1 MSMIGIYKI
10 TNLTNG
16 KSYVGQ
22 SVHIERRWMEHC
34 LPSANSL
41 IAKAIQKYGKEQF
54 TFQVIEE
61 CMPEQL
67 DEKEEYYISHYN
79 TVVPNG
85 YNVMDWV
92 DGRATYFNID
102 KEVLENLFNDI
113 QNSEMSFDTIGEKYD
128 LSRRTIIRI
137 NQGHTHFCK
146 EKDYPLRKPKESVK
160 KVVRKG
166 TEYTLTKF
174 CVDCGTP
181 ISGKAVRCRPC
192 HDKYQRVVDRPAR
205 EELKQLIRTTP
216 FTTIGKQ
223 YNVSD
228 NAVRKWCKMYNLPF
242 KSSEIKKI
250 SDSEWTEM

>member
-1 MSMIGIYKI
+1 MIGIYKI

-16 KSYVGQ
+16 KSYIGQ

-34 LPSANSL
+34 LPSANSA

-54 TFQVIEE
+54 SFQVIEE
-61 CMPEQL
+61 CPQEQL

-85 YNVMDWV
+85 YNIMDWV
-92 DGRATYFNID
+92 DGHATCFNID

-113 QNSEMSFDTIGEKYD
+113 QNSEMSFDAIGEKYD

-146 EKDYPLRKPKESVK
+146 EKEYPLRKKPEELNK
-160 KVVRKG
+160 
-166 TEYTLTKF
+166 Y
-174 CVDCGTP
+174 CIDCGIRITNGA
-181 ISGKAVRCRPC
+181 IRCKSC
-192 HDKYQRVVDRPAR
+192 HDKRQRVVERPSR

-223 YNVSD
+223 YGVSD
-228 NAVRKWCKMYNLPF
+228 NAVRKWCKMYNLPS

-250 SDSEWTEM
+250 GDSEWTKM

>member
-1 MSMIGIYKI
+1 MIGIYKI

-16 KSYVGQ
+16 KSYIGQ

-34 LPSANSL
+34 LPSAKSL

-54 TFQVIEE
+54 SFQVIEE
-61 CMPEQL
+61 CLQEQL

-85 YNVMDWV
+85 YNIMDWV
-92 DGRATYFNID
+92 DGHATYFNID

-146 EKDYPLRKPKESVK
+146 EKEYPLRKKSEELNK
-160 KVVRKG
+160 
-166 TEYTLTKF
+166 Y
-174 CVDCGTP
+174 CVDCGVRIACGAT
-181 ISGKAVRCRPC
+181 RCRPC
-192 HDKYQRVVDRPAR
+192 HDKHQRVVERPSR
-205 EELKQLIRTTP
+205 EELKQLIRITP

-223 YNVSD
+223 YGVSD
-228 NAVRKWCKMYNLPF
+228 NAVRKWCKMYNLPS

>member
-22 SVHIERRWMEHC
+22 SVHIERRWTEHC

-54 TFQVIEE
+54 SFQVVEE

-92 DGRATYFNID
+92 DGHATYFNID

-113 QNSEMSFDTIGEKYD
+113 QNS
-128 LSRRTIIRI
+128 
-137 NQGHTHFCK
+137 
-146 EKDYPLRKPKESVK
+146 
-160 KVVRKG
+160 
-166 TEYTLTKF
+166 
-174 CVDCGTP
+174 
-181 ISGKAVRCRPC
+181 
-192 HDKYQRVVDRPAR
+192 
-205 EELKQLIRTTP
+205 
-216 FTTIGKQ
+216 
-223 YNVSD
+223 
-228 NAVRKWCKMYNLPF
+228 
-242 KSSEIKKI
+242 
-250 SDSEWTEM
+250 

>member
-1 MSMIGIYKI
+1 MIGIYKI

-22 SVHIERRWMEHC
+22 SVHIERRWTEHC

-54 TFQVIEE
+54 TFQVVEE
-61 CMPEQL
+61 CAPEQL
-67 DEKEEYYISHYN
+67 DEKEEYYISHFN
-79 TVVPNG
+79 TVTPNG

-92 DGRATYFNID
+92 DGHATYFNID

-113 QNSEMSFDTIGEKYD
+113 QNSEMSFDAIGEKYD

-146 EKDYPLRKPKESVK
+146 EKEYPLRKKSEELNK
-160 KVVRKG
+160 
-166 TEYTLTKF
+166 Y
-174 CVDCGTP
+174 CVDCGVKIAYGAT
-181 ISGKAVRCRPC
+181 RCRTC
-192 HDKYQRVVDRPAR
+192 HDKHQRVVERPSR

-223 YNVSD
+223 YGVSD
-228 NAVRKWCKMYNLPF
+228 NAVRKWCKIYNLPS

-250 SDSEWTEM
+250 GDSEWMEM

>member
-1 MSMIGIYKI
+1 MIGIYKI

-22 SVHIERRWMEHC
+22 SIHIERRWMEHC

-54 TFQVIEE
+54 AFQVIEE
-61 CMPEQL
+61 CLPEQL

-85 YNVMDWV
+85 YNIMDWV
-92 DGRATYFNID
+92 DGHATYFHID

-113 QNSEMSFDTIGEKYD
+113 QNSEMSFDIIGEKYD
-128 LSRRTIIRI
+128 LSRRTITKI
-137 NQGHTHFCK
+137 NQGQTHFCK
-146 EKDYPLRKPKESVK
+146 EKEYPLRKRPEEPNK
-160 KVVRKG
+160 
-166 TEYTLTKF
+166 Y
-174 CVDCGTP
+174 CVDCGIRIT
-181 ISGKAVRCRPC
+181 SGANRCKSC
-192 HDKYQRVVDRPAR
+192 HDKYQRVVDRPSR

-223 YNVSD
+223 YGVSD
-228 NAVRKWCKMYNLPF
+228 NTIRKWCKMYNLPF

-250 SDSEWTEM
+250 SNSEWTEM

>member
-16 KSYVGQ
+16 KSYIGQ

-34 LPSANSL
+34 LPSAKSL

-54 TFQVIEE
+54 SFQVIEE
-61 CMPEQL
+61 CLQEQL

-85 YNVMDWV
+85 YNIMDWV
-92 DGRATYFNID
+92 DGHATYFNID

-146 EKDYPLRKPKESVK
+146 EKEYPLRKKSEELNK
-160 KVVRKG
+160 
-166 TEYTLTKF
+166 Y
-174 CVDCGTP
+174 CVDCGVRIACGAT
-181 ISGKAVRCRPC
+181 RCRPC
-192 HDKYQRVVDRPAR
+192 HDKHQRVVERPSR
-205 EELKQLIRTTP
+205 EELKQLIRITP

-223 YNVSD
+223 YGVSD
-228 NAVRKWCKMYNLPF
+228 NAVRKWCKMYNLPS

>member
-1 MSMIGIYKI
+1 MIGIYKI

-16 KSYVGQ
+16 KSYIGQ
-22 SVHIERRWMEHC
+22 SVHIERRWTEHC

-79 TVVPNG
+79 TVTPNG
-85 YNVMDWV
+85 YNIMDWV
-92 DGRATYFNID
+92 DGHSTYFNID

-113 QNSEMSFDTIGEKYD
+113 QNSEMSFDAIGEKYG

-146 EKDYPLRKPKESVK
+146 EREYPLRKKPEEHNK
-160 KVVRKG
+160 
-166 TEYTLTKF
+166 Y
-174 CVDCGTP
+174 CVDCGIKVTC
-181 ISGKAVRCRPC
+181 GANRCKSC
-192 HDKYQRVVDRPAR
+192 HDKYQRVVKWPSRD
-205 EELKQLIRTTP
+205 ELKSLIRTTP
-216 FTTIGKQ
+216 FTTLGKR
-223 YNVSD
+223 YGVSD
-228 NAVRKWCKMYNLPF
+228 NAVRNWCKQYNLPF

>member
-1 MSMIGIYKI
+1 MIGIYKI

-22 SVHIERRWMEHC
+22 SVHIERRWTEHC

-54 TFQVIEE
+54 SFQVVEE

-79 TVVPNG
+79 TVTPNG

-92 DGRATYFNID
+92 DGHATYFNID

-113 QNSEMSFDTIGEKYD
+113 QNSEMSFDAIGEKYD

-146 EKDYPLRKPKESVK
+146 EKDYPLRKKPEERNK
-160 KVVRKG
+160 
-166 TEYTLTKF
+166 Y
-174 CVDCGTP
+174 CVDCG
-181 ISGKAVRCRPC
+181 IKVGCGASRCKSC
-192 HDKYQRVVDRPAR
+192 HDKHQRLVEWPSRD
-205 EELKQLIRTTP
+205 ELKSLIRTTP
-216 FTTIGKQ
+216 FTTIGKR
-223 YNVSD
+223 YGVSD
-228 NAVRKWCKMYNLPF
+228 NAVRNWCKRYNLPF

>member
-1 MSMIGIYKI
+1 MSMIGIYRI

-22 SVHIERRWMEHC
+22 SVHIERRWTEHC

-92 DGRATYFNID
+92 DGHATYFNID

-146 EKDYPLRKPKESVK
+146 EKDYPLRKK
-160 KVVRKG
+160 KPEELNK
-166 TEYTLTKF
+166 Y
-174 CVDCGTP
+174 CIDCGIRIALGAT
-181 ISGKAVRCRPC
+181 RCRPC
-192 HDKYQRVVDRPAR
+192 HDKHQRVVDRPLR

-223 YNVSD
+223 YGVSD
-228 NAVRKWCKMYNLPF
+228 NAVRKWCKMYNLPS

>member
-1 MSMIGIYKI
+1 MIGIYKI

-16 KSYVGQ
+16 KSYIGQ

-34 LPSANSL
+34 LPSAKSL

-54 TFQVIEE
+54 SFQVIEE
-61 CMPEQL
+61 CLQEQL

-85 YNVMDWV
+85 YNIMDWV
-92 DGRATYFNID
+92 DGHATYFNID
-102 KEVLENLFNDI
+102 KEVLEDLFNDI
-113 QNSEMSFDTIGEKYD
+113 QNSEMSFDAIGEKYD

-146 EKDYPLRKPKESVK
+146 EKEYPLRKKSEELNK
-160 KVVRKG
+160 
-166 TEYTLTKF
+166 Y
-174 CVDCGTP
+174 CIDCGIKIACGAT
-181 ISGKAVRCRPC
+181 RCRTC
-192 HDKYQRVVDRPAR
+192 HDKHQRVVERPSR
-205 EELKQLIRTTP
+205 EELKQLIRITP

-223 YNVSD
+223 YGVSD
-228 NAVRKWCKMYNLPF
+228 NAVRKWCKMYNLPS

>member
-1 MSMIGIYKI
+1 MIGIYKI

-16 KSYVGQ
+16 KSYIGQ

-34 LPSANSL
+34 LPSANSA

-54 TFQVIEE
+54 CFQVIEE
-61 CMPEQL
+61 CLPEQL

-85 YNVMDWV
+85 YNIMDWV
-92 DGRATYFNID
+92 DGHATYFNID

-113 QNSEMSFDTIGEKYD
+113 QNSEMPFDIIGEKYD

-146 EKDYPLRKPKESVK
+146 EKDYPLRKKT
-160 KVVRKG
+160 KG
-166 TEYTLTKF
+166 LNRY
-174 CVDCGTP
+174 CIDCGTR
-181 ISGKAVRCRPC
+181 IANGATRCKAC
-192 HDKYQRVVDRPAR
+192 HDKHQRVVSRPSR
-205 EELKQLIRTTP
+205 EELKQLIRITP

-223 YNVSD
+223 YGVSD

-242 KSSEIKKI
+242 RSSEIKKI
-250 SDSEWTEM
+250 GDSEWMKM